1 MGAEFI
7 TPTPTGSGEDG
18 TGQLPSWVRRT
29 HRWISILFLLTVAAN
44 FAVRIAGP
52 PPAWI
57 TYAPL
62 PPLFLLMGS
71 GLIMLIAPAFRHRK
85 GETQRRL

>member
-1 MGAEFI
+1 MGAEFF
-7 TPTPTGSGEDG
+7 TPTPTGSGEAG
-18 TGQLPSWVRRT
+18 TGQPSSWVRRT

-52 PPAWI
+52 SPALI

-71 GLIMLIAPAFRHRK
+71 GLVMLVTPAFRHRK
-85 GETQRRL
+85 GMTKRKL

>member
-1 MGAEFI
+1 MGAEFF
-7 TPTPTGSGEDG
+7 TPAPTGSGEVG
-18 TGQLPSWVRRT
+18 ARQLPSWVRRT
-29 HRWISILFLLTVAAN
+29 HRWISILFLLTVMAN

-71 GLIMLIAPAFRHRK
+71 GLVMLIAPAFKRRE
-85 GETQRRL
+85 GETERRL

>member
-1 MGAEFI
+1 MGAEFFKSSAA
-7 TPTPTGSGEDG
+7 SGNEG
-18 TGQLPSWVRRT
+18 PPNGVSPIRRA
-29 HRWISILFLLTVAAN
+29 HRWIATIFLLTVTAN
-44 FAVRIAGP
+44 FVAMIWGQ

-71 GLIMLIAPAFRHRK
+71 GISMLIAPAVTAWRA
-85 GETQRRL
+85 RRLSARR

>member
-1 MGAEFI
+1 MGAEFF
-7 TPTPTGSGEDG
+7 TPTPTGRGEAG
-18 TGQLPSWVRRT
+18 IGQLPSRVRRT

-52 PPAWI
+52 SPAWI

-71 GLIMLIAPAFRHRK
+71 GLVMLIAPAFRRQK
-85 GETQRRL
+85 GETKRRI

>member
-1 MGAEFI
+1 MGAEFF
-7 TPTPTGSGEDG
+7 TPRPADSGEAR
-18 TGQLPSWVRRT
+18 TQPIPSWVRRT
-29 HRWISILFLLTVAAN
+29 HRWISILFFLTVAAN

-52 PPAWI
+52 SPAWI

-71 GLIMLIAPAFRHRK
+71 GLVMLIAPAFRHR
-85 GETQRRL
+85 